1 MPYLGAP
8 LLIREPR
15 MAKEECWESRGNCA
29 SRRFF
34 SLSTCCVSIKRKHNV
49 QQLFIHCKP
58 LVHHISHSRH
68 RQQENISARDVSVV
82 WLHISPRHLLDT
94 CCFSA
99 PELIRSFMTMQQY
112 RRAASFFLCVRQ
124 TWLFYKPKHFFSLR
138 KMLKKSSSKL

>member
-1 MPYLGAP
+1 MAPFLPYLGAL

-29 SRRFF
+29 SRRVF

-49 QQLFIHCKP
+49 QRLFIHCKP

-82 WLHISPRHLLDT
+82 WLHISLWHLLDT
-94 CCFSA
+94 CFSA
-99 PELIRSFMTMQQY
+99 PELIQSFITMPQY
-112 RRAASFFLCVRQ
+112 QRAASFF
-124 TWLFYKPKHFFSLR
+124 FNIPDKPDYFTSVNIFFSQ
-138 KMLKKSSSKL
+138 KDA